1 VAWLLDLDGV
11 VWLAHRPIPGV
22 AEGVAALRAAG
33 ERVLFVTNASM
44 APVGVLEEALAA
56 MGIPAEGDV
65 LSSAMAAAHLLE
77 PGARALVCGG
87 PGVVEALERRGV
99 EVVEDGVVDAV
110 VVGLTRDLT
119 YDLLLRA
126 STAVRD
132 GARFI
137 ATNTDPTYPTPGGLT
152 PGGGAI
158 VAAVATAAGVEP
170 EVAGKPHRPDGRAR
184 PCPGRRGTAHHG
196 RGPGR
201 HRPRLRPGARRP
213 HRPRAVGHHDR
224 RRPAHRP
231 GARRGG
237 GRRRRPR
244 GRRAGRPP

>member
-1 VAWLLDLDGV
+1 MAWLLDLDGV

-65 LSSAMAAAHLLE
+65 LSSAMAAAHLLD

-110 VVGLTRDLT
+110 LVGLTRDLT

-170 EVAGKPHRPDGRAR
+170 EVAGKPHRPMAELVRALVGPGPHVMVGDQAATDLTFGRVLGARTALVLSGITTAADLPTDPVPDVVADDVGALVAAELAAR
-184 PCPGRRGTAHHG
+184 P
-196 RGPGR
+196 
-201 HRPRLRPGARRP
+201 
-213 HRPRAVGHHDR
+213 
-224 RRPAHRP
+224 
-231 GARRGG
+231 
-237 GRRRRPR
+237 
-244 GRRAGRPP
+244 